1 MTLSLSQVRNSHL
14 SIPFSRQEH
23 GANWIATDHPLDRV
37 HSVQDHGQQA
47 PLNQLQIQRTLQ
59 CSLNLLKQITFTPA
73 RMNWPRRS
81 RGKGFSQAR
90 SILTIQEPKE
100 FEKQIRRWHLYCP
113 KVSYVSRHRPL
124 WTKDT
129 TNHVVPT
136 EGLFSLL
143 VISHQF
149 EFFWYQVFP
158 LAKIV
163 CVSNKN
169 YRTSF
174 IDFRQKMEI
183 FPEVAPFLMASFS
196 TCYNIFY

>member
-1 MTLSLSQVRNSHL
+1 MGSADAYFSQDGWTGAALPLHLGCPVQAVPNEVSHEEL
-14 SIPFSRQEH
+14 LVLQEH
-23 GANWIATDHPLDRV
+23 GANWIATDHPLDWV

-73 RMNWPRRS
+73 RMNCPRRS

-124 WTKDT
+124 
-129 TNHVVPT
+129 
-136 EGLFSLL
+136 
-143 VISHQF
+143 
-149 EFFWYQVFP
+149 
-158 LAKIV
+158 
-163 CVSNKN
+163 
-169 YRTSF
+169 
-174 IDFRQKMEI
+174 
-183 FPEVAPFLMASFS
+183 
-196 TCYNIFY
+196 